1 MIYLDY
7 AASTPVD
14 EDVLNNFIE
23 VTKEEY
29 ANPNSSHDLGK
40 RAKKLIDEATNKIAK
55 LLRVESDEII
65 QSLYFEILVP

>member
-14 EDVLNNFIE
+14 EDVLNNFIK

-40 RAKKLIDEATNKIAK
+40 HAKKLIDEATNKIAK
-55 LLRVESDEII
+55 LLRVESD
-65 QSLYFEILVP
+65 